1 MNILAII
8 LGILFISWDVYN
20 ADFMGW
26 KSGTTLG
33 TVLMYGQLVADAL
46 LIVGGLMQPVYVGYA
61 LVLYGVFRI
70 IRGITDLT
78 VGVPSNLP
86 QSSKKPKV
94 SLDTMFYVTRSI
106 DLVLGLALMYWGY
119 TMTLP
124 PVGMTSLAGGRRRK
138 H

>member
-78 VGVPSNLP
+78 VGVGTALP
-86 QSSKKPKV
+86 KSSKNPKV

-119 TMTLP
+119 TMTTP
-124 PVGMTSLAGGRRRK
+124 PVGMATVGGRRRK